1 MWMGDHLEGMVVML
15 KLLVKSEMQT
25 YLSYYFV
32 LEFKKKMSTDYF
44 GVHCELSDSGAGFS
58 VVNIVE
64 KTRRKIRF
72 SLPAPLYPPSFLY
85 LYLPFSSF
93 VYLIFGMPLS
103 SPSMFI

>member
-1 MWMGDHLEGMVVML
+1 MGDHLEGMVVML
-15 KLLVKSEMQT
+15 ELLVKSEMQT

-64 KTRRKIRF
+64 KNKKKNRILSPRP
-72 SLPAPLYPPSFLY
+72 SLPSFISLSLFALLLFLY
-85 LYLPFSSF
+85 ILECSF
-93 VYLIFGMPLS
+93 RLLQCTS
-103 SPSMFI
+103 EN